1 MYQKSERVLTLE
13 KQLGKLQEAS
23 KAEYESLHESFEK
36 RKMKIAQIFLDSIK
50 SKLNLEYSVRS
61 GYSGFE
67 IWNKEFQS
75 RFEIKLEEVRNYSKM
90 TSIYKLEIS
99 QSAWFNGFS
108 DFKVESNDKR
118 EVGKYFFLKDY
129 LTIVEEVTM
138 SNVYS
143 DLKDLFL
150 EIKEASSRI
159 DSIYGQDIFNLK
171 KMIEEENEK
180 IVNSLMESVTEIRYN
195 KFESEKPYRI
205 ELGFKILKRTP
216 KKLVIKKFRSGFV
229 IPEHP
234 SYEESMKK
242 EDLKYYIESLVYDV
256 I

>member
-1 MYQKSERVLTLE
+1 MYKKSERVLTLE

-36 RKMKIAQIFLDSIK
+36 RKMKIAEIFLDSIK
-50 SKLNLEYSVRS
+50 GKLNLGYSVKS
-61 GYSGFE
+61 GYSGFQ
-67 IWNKEFQS
+67 IWNKEFES
-75 RFEIKLEEVRNYSKM
+75 RFEIKLHETRNYSKM
-90 TSIYKLEIS
+90 TSTYKLEIS

-108 DFKVESNDKR
+108 DFKVEFNDKR

-150 EIKEASSRI
+150 ESEEASKKI
-159 DSIYGQDIFNLK
+159 DSIYGQDISNLT
-171 KMIEEENEK
+171 KMIQEENEK

-195 KFESEKPYRI
+195 KPESEKPYRI
-205 ELGFKILKRTP
+205 KLGFKILKRTP
-216 KKLVIKKFRSGFV
+216 KKLVIKEFINGF
-229 IPEHP
+229 ILPEG
-234 SYEESMKK
+234 SYTEESMKK
-242 EDLKYYIESLVYDV
+242 EDLRYYIESPDYDM